1 MPLGGFDLLKE
12 DTRLIKCDETVYK
25 VKVLPQR
32 DFNDCLPCSVQEAH
46 KQIEDVLR
54 AMLYMDQ
61 RSVIFKPIHTT
72 DFVVT
77 TLKKGW
83 KTCRS
88 LNFFVNG
95 KQLKACPYQYILKV
109 DLKPLI
115 DKTTFYAKRKSL
127 EHVKNLDKS
136 HDKSKNRKSEEVRTD
151 PKQIIESYKNIQNKD
166 DITANDTPLRND
178 GNVENDEEKEREI
191 LMEKIR
197 KRERTKREEIRK
209 KEEVEK
215 LFTNVGVSNSP
226 GNIKRRKLYR
236 TEVYCDTPGS
246 VNLNKFYNTRSTSKS
261 RGNDRL
267 TDVHV
272 SDKISI
278 PVKGK
283 LGDIGNVTRSQQK
296 QVDACTSEVRSRRN
310 ENTLTDTVNVSE
322 CERFIDSKTRH
333 ARLARSQID
342 SKTRHA
348 RLARS
353 EIDKQSL
360 EGNSLLGIRKTSGRR
375 SVHYSEDESVSSQ
388 ERELRSQSA
397 KSSGA
402 DYTKT
407 LQQNGSKLQQ
417 KTKSK
422 GTPKFVSKKTPNTH
436 SSKQRSWRSNKR
448 LKTTKQLPIKTCV
461 DRLTR
466 SRTHSISSGSNT
478 GSSKKNTLKERKNRS
493 QTPVKSMSQKKPVE
507 NYSVKPVRR
516 PILQNKPSV
525 SPEKLRIKKSSRCA
539 RKESPPS
546 TKESRRLRSMKTVT
560 TKNQD
565 NKTDSISQTSS
576 SRSSSVTRG
585 SDQSAL
591 TAVKYSLRSRSLSPQ
606 GKKRNNS
613 GKLQRGKGPQNS
625 KDGIKKPSPKIDLFR
640 PYQPSGKESD
650 RLENLRYNSFS
661 KKSKR
666 VTRNQMD
673 RHEVEKE
680 EIEESMKL
688 QTISKS
694 DSPPSNLRRSPRKR
708 KSNALWDFIDAF
720 ITPMKKVFKG

>member
-1 MPLGGFDLLKE
+1 MPLGGFNLLKE
-12 DTRLIKCDETVYK
+12 DTRLIKCDDTVYK

-32 DFNDCLPCSVQEAH
+32 NFNDCLPCSVPDAH

-72 DFVVT
+72 DFVIT

-109 DLKPLI
+109 DIKPLI

-136 HDKSKNRKSEEVRTD
+136 HDKSKNRKSDEVRTD
-151 PKQIIESYKNIQNKD
+151 PKQIVESYKNIQNKD
-166 DITANDTPLRND
+166 DIHSNDTSVGND
-178 GNVENDEEKEREI
+178 ENLKNDEEKERQI

-226 GNIKRRKLYR
+226 GNVKLRKLYR
-236 TEVYCDTPGS
+236 TEVYCNTPGS

-267 TDVHV
+267 SEIHV
-272 SDKISI
+272 SEKVGQRDARNI
-278 PVKGK
+278 
-283 LGDIGNVTRSQQK
+283 TRSTQK
-296 QVDACTSEVRSRRN
+296 QVDACTSEASGRKNDSK
-310 ENTLTDTVNVSE
+310 LIDTDNVSE
-322 CERFIDSKTRH
+322 CETLLSSKTRPP
-333 ARLARSQID
+333 RLARSQID
-342 SKTRHA
+342 
-348 RLARS
+348 
-353 EIDKQSL
+353 KQSL
-360 EGNSLLGIRKTSGRR
+360 QGSSVSGIPKTSRR
-375 SVHYSEDESVSSQ
+375 QSVRYSEDESVSSQ

-402 DYTKT
+402 DYTKNV
-407 LQQNGSKLQQ
+407 QQNSSKLRQ
-417 KTKSK
+417 KTKLK
-422 GTPKFVSKKTPNTH
+422 GTPKCVSKKTPNTH
-436 SSKQRSWRSNKR
+436 SSKQRSWHSNKR
-448 LKTTKQLPIKTCV
+448 LKTAKQLPIKTCV

-466 SRTHSISSGSNT
+466 SRAHSISSGSNT
-478 GSSKKNTLKERKNRS
+478 GSSRKNTRLNILKERKNRS
-493 QTPVKSMSQKKPVE
+493 QTPVKSVSQKKSVE

-516 PILQNKPSV
+516 PILQNNPSV
-525 SPEKLRIKKSSRCA
+525 APEKLRMKKSSGCG

-546 TKESRRLRSMKTVT
+546 TSESRRLRQNVRSMKTVT

-565 NKTDSISQTSS
+565 HKTDTCSISQTSS
-576 SRSSSVTRG
+576 SRSSSESRSLDPSTRN
-585 SDQSAL
+585 
-591 TAVKYSLRSRSLSPQ
+591 AVKYSFRSRSLSPQ

-613 GKLQRGKGPQNS
+613 GKLQRGKGPHNS
-625 KDGIKKPSPKIDLFR
+625 KDDSKKQSQKIDLFR
-640 PYQPSGKESD
+640 SYQSIGNESD

-680 EIEESMKL
+680 EIAESMKL

-694 DSPPSNLRRSPRKR
+694 DSPPSSLRRSPRKR